1 MAHTFSSG
9 IFIYRFFRDVS
20 WLAGAFLRACACV
33 MQSFDGSHDY
43 AQAQIVHQKTPI
55 ELFRAISFT
64 LFFRLEAAGF
74 ALVRTFQPFSIKIW
88 FVL

>member
-64 LFFRLEAAGF
+64 LFFVWKRL
-74 ALVRTFQPFSIKIW
+74 
-88 FVL
+88 VLL